1 MISSRLFRKGE
12 LCALVFLSW
21 RYFCRG
27 APSRLL
33 LSTSVRVQSIKARL
47 WAVRSL
53 ARVACKQR
61 SMARYSKAHGFTWQ
75 VGGGVAVGTSTTVSS
90 GGSTSFGT
98 LSALGMPSGGK
109 GTVNMTG
116 NKGSVIRCVYE
127 WNDWTS
133 SGIGECDRNDGRRYD
148 LRLRQ

>member
-1 MISSRLFRKGE
+1 MRFSF
-12 LCALVFLSW
+12 LVL
-21 RYFCRG
+21 
-27 APSRLL
+27 ALL
-33 LSTSVRVQSIKARL
+33 LSGCTVSSTFIDQRTGAEYQGKTLGGTLSSEGRL
-47 WAVRSL
+47 QAEIDGEIFQGSWVY
-53 ARVACKQR
+53 
-61 SMARYSKAHGFTWQ
+61 MAS
-75 VGGGVAVGTSTTVSS
+75 GGGVAVGTSTTVSS

-116 NKGSVIRCVYE
+116 DKGSVIRCVYE

-148 LRLRQ
+148 LRLR